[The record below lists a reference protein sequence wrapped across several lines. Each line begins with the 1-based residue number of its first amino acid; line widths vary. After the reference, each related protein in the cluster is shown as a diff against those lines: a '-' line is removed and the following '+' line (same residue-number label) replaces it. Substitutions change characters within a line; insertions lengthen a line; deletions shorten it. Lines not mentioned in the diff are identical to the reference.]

1 MKCKTAEELMALAK
15 ENSYELTKEQA
26 EAFLAEGGPVV
37 NLSEEDME
45 KVAGGDCWARVVKTG

>member
-1 MKCKTAEELMALAK
+1 MALAK